1 MKYSL
6 QWDPVRDQI
15 HHYCELTS
23 YQCETTLWIQCLLA
37 NVLCVFMCRD
47 PLHLTL
53 MMNYIYCHYQL
64 FLSNIS
70 TINFLLHLTPVS
82 KYEEFQNKLLYV
94 PEISVFMSSVMS
106 FTHLFQKWPF
116 WAVVSSDIVFM
127 CETSQCWQSY
137 VATILPSPFLLLF
150 VNLYRR
156 VLTI

>member
-70 TINFLLHLTPVS
+70 TINFLLHLISVFTPVS
-82 KYEEFQNKLLYV
+82 KYEEFQNKLLMCLKYQCLIPEQTIVCAWNIGVYV
-94 PEISVFMSSVMS
+94 
-106 FTHLFQKWPF
+106 L
-116 WAVVSSDIVFM
+116 
-127 CETSQCWQSY
+127 SY
-137 VATILPSPFLLLF
+137 VIYPSFSEVAFLSCC
-150 VNLYRR
+150 
-156 VLTI
+156 I